1 MPFQLPDRKYSIDF
15 GELGDKLDQIIN
27 LLNASK
33 TREDKMSAQ
42 LDALKTQ
49 VTTLES
55 KIAATVDKQQ
65 EAILLLGRL
74 TAEIQ
79 TLKEDPAAINA
90 LNVKVTAAN
99 VTLDASSAALAA
111 AVTQNTPAP
120 PAP

>member
-1 MPFQLPDRKYSIDF
+1 
-15 GELGDKLDQIIN
+15 
-27 LLNASK
+27 
-33 TREDKMSAQ
+33 MSAQ